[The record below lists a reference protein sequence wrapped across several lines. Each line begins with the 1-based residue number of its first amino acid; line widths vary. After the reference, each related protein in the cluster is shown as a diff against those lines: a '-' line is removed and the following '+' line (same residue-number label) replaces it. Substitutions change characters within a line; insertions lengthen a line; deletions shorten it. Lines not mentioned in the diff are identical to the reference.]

1 MQEQR
6 LVYMDHAATTYVKPE
21 VLSAM
26 LPYFSEH
33 YGNPSSVYALGRET
47 KAAIDKARDQVASA
61 LNAAKANEIYFTG
74 SGTESDNWALRGVA
88 AAHAGRGKH
97 IITTSIEHHA
107 VLHTCQY
114 LEKQGFDVTYLPVDR
129 DGLVTAQQVADAIRP
144 DTILVSIMF
153 ANNEIGTIEPIEEI
167 GAVCKEKGVLFHTD
181 AVQAFGSVPIDVQR
195 MHIDLLSLTAHKLYG
210 PKGCGALY
218 IRNGVRVET
227 FIHGGAQERGRRAST
242 ENIAGIVGLGA
253 AAEIAQAQ
261 MEQNR
266 ERLTALRDRLIQ
278 GILDRVPYTRVNG
291 SMEHRLPNNANVC
304 FEFIEGESLLLLLDR
319 AGIEASSGS
328 ACTSGSLEPSHVL
341 LAIGLPHEIAHGSLR
356 LTIGERTTQEDID
369 YVLETLPPI
378 VARLR
383 EMSPLYDAKKGE

>member
-1 MQEQR
+1 MQAQR
-6 LVYMDHAATTYVKPE
+6 LVYMDHAATTYVKPA

-47 KAAIDKARDQVASA
+47 KAAIDSARDQVAA
-61 LNAAKANEIYFTG
+61 VLNAAKANEIYFTG
-74 SGTESDNWALRGVA
+74 GGTESDNWAIKGVA
-88 AAHAGRGKH
+88 MAHAGRGKH
-97 IITTSIEHHA
+97 IITTAIEHHA

-114 LEKQGFDVTYLPVDR
+114 LEKQGFDVTYLPVDSE
-129 DGLVTAQQVADAIRP
+129 GLVTAQQVGDAIRP

-167 GAVCKEKGVLFHTD
+167 GAVCKKKGVLFHTD

-218 IRNGVRVET
+218 IRNGVRVDT
-227 FIHGGAQERGRRAST
+227 FVHGGAQERGRRAST

-253 AAEIAQAQ
+253 AAELAHAR
-261 MEQNR
+261 MEENR
-266 ERLTALRDRLIQ
+266 VRLSSLRDQLVQ
-278 GILDRVPYTRVNG
+278 GILNRVPYVRVNG

-356 LTIGERTTQEDID
+356 LTIGECTTQEDVD
-369 YVLETLPPI
+369 YVLQTLPPI

>member
-114 LEKQGFDVTYLPVDR
+114 LEKQGFDVTYLPVDC

-218 IRNGVRVET
+218 IRLSL
-227 FIHGGAQERGRRAST
+227 IH
-242 ENIAGIVGLGA
+242 I
-253 AAEIAQAQ
+253 
-261 MEQNR
+261 
-266 ERLTALRDRLIQ
+266 
-278 GILDRVPYTRVNG
+278 
-291 SMEHRLPNNANVC
+291 
-304 FEFIEGESLLLLLDR
+304 
-319 AGIEASSGS
+319 
-328 ACTSGSLEPSHVL
+328 
-341 LAIGLPHEIAHGSLR
+341 
-356 LTIGERTTQEDID
+356 
-369 YVLETLPPI
+369 
-378 VARLR
+378 
-383 EMSPLYDAKKGE
+383 

>member
-1 MQEQR
+1 
-6 LVYMDHAATTYVKPE
+6 
-21 VLSAM
+21 
-26 LPYFSEH
+26 
-33 YGNPSSVYALGRET
+33 
-47 KAAIDKARDQVASA
+47 
-61 LNAAKANEIYFTG
+61 
-74 SGTESDNWALRGVA
+74 
-88 AAHAGRGKH
+88 
-97 IITTSIEHHA
+97 
-107 VLHTCQY
+107 
-114 LEKQGFDVTYLPVDR
+114 
-129 DGLVTAQQVADAIRP
+129 
-144 DTILVSIMF
+144 
-153 ANNEIGTIEPIEEI
+153 
-167 GAVCKEKGVLFHTD
+167 
-181 AVQAFGSVPIDVQR
+181 
-195 MHIDLLSLTAHKLYG
+195 
-210 PKGCGALY
+210 
-218 IRNGVRVET
+218 
-227 FIHGGAQERGRRAST
+227 
-242 ENIAGIVGLGA
+242 
-253 AAEIAQAQ
+253 